1 MKNKKPFSTL
11 TTLQEVR
18 EYLCKNPLSRRAFCQ
33 YSSIAGLEGM
43 VRSLKLHLSK
53 GTKMNDLLECEK
65 IDKEKWERTYI
76 ASFTHTFLESIAMWC
91 VYSRQ
96 LSETIRLQFLPS
108 RIWKLIENGKKT
120 PIYKVTTTSGDNIVQ
135 YDPIGTPE
143 DIKLCDVSYL
153 RQHSLALDEKRL
165 SEIKCKEIKNILS
178 DCSMLGMVKH
188 SAWEYEKETRLCIVL
203 PPNSEQR
210 YPDKIAIDF
219 DGIHG
224 ATVMGSPC
232 IDPERIQETL
242 DGLKQEFI
250 GVNKQKQIINSIQF
264 DVADTKHCV
273 SALKDKLYLPTF
285 CSFCTKQSKCNLYK
299 TINR

>member
-1 MKNKKPFSTL
+1 MIYQNAKK
-11 TTLQEVR
+11 QI
-18 EYLCKNPLSRRAFCQ
+18 K
-33 YSSIAGLEGM
+33 
-43 VRSLKLHLSK
+43 K
-53 GTKMNDLLECEK
+53 
-65 IDKEKWERTYI
+65 
-76 ASFTHTFLESIAMWC
+76 
-91 VYSRQ
+91 
-96 LSETIRLQFLPS
+96 
-108 RIWKLIENGKKT
+108 NGKGHTQLVLPTHFQKAQLCGANIQGSYQRRLDYNFCLVEYGNLLGNGEKT
-120 PIYKVTTTSGDNIVQ
+120 PIYKVTTNCGDNIVR

-153 RQHSLALDEKRL
+153 RQHSLALDEERL
-165 SEIKCKEIKNILS
+165 REIKCKEIKNILS
-178 DCSMLGMVKH
+178 DSSMLGMVKH
-188 SAWEYEKETRLCIVL
+188 SAWEYEKETRLCIVM

-232 IDPERIQETL
+232 LDPSRIQETI
-242 DGLKQEFI
+242 DGLKREFI
-250 GVNKQKQIINSIQF
+250 SVNKQKQIINSIHF

>member
-1 MKNKKPFSTL
+1 MGKDIHRQFYPYISRKHSYVVRIFKAAIRDDQ
-11 TTLQEVR
+11 TTIFAQQNMETYRKR
-18 EYLCKNPLSRRAFCQ
+18 E
-33 YSSIAGLEGM
+33 
-43 VRSLKLHLSK
+43 
-53 GTKMNDLLECEK
+53 
-65 IDKEKWERTYI
+65 
-76 ASFTHTFLESIAMWC
+76 
-91 VYSRQ
+91 
-96 LSETIRLQFLPS
+96 
-108 RIWKLIENGKKT
+108 KT

-299 TINR
+299 TINVNFQFFYP